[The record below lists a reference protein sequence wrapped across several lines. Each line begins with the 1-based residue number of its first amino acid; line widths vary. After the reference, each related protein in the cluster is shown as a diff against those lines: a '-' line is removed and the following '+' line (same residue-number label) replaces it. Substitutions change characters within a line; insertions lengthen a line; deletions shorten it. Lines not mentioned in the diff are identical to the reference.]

1 MTAIA
6 PEPTG
11 NNDLRAQPVTGAAPS
26 TPVVTPPL
34 SPATPAATATPRA
47 PGSRLGP
54 GEDFPDDLTGLVMAD
69 LQVLHSR
76 IARQLDHDHLTD
88 PAGPHPCTM
97 DRQQDLLAELDTRD
111 TA

>member
-1 MTAIA
+1 MTTIA

-11 NNDLRAQPVTGAAPS
+11 NNDLRAQPEIGAAP
-26 TPVVTPPL
+26 PAPIVTAPSAP
-34 SPATPAATATPRA
+34 TAPRT